1 MTEILPMTEKS
12 VKDIALCERTCFSSP
27 WSEEGIRAELS
38 NPTAHFFTL
47 SFDGEFAGYCGM
59 HEVCG
64 ECYIANIAV
73 MPKFRRM
80 GAASMLLKK
89 LISLCEENGWEFIS
103 LEVRKSNMAAI
114 SLYEKFLFVPVGER
128 KNFYTNPQEDA
139 IIMTRNFKT
148 GDNI

>member
-1 MTEILPMTEKS
+1 
-12 VKDIALCERTCFSSP
+12 
-27 WSEEGIRAELS
+27 
-38 NPTAHFFTL
+38 
-47 SFDGEFAGYCGM
+47 
-59 HEVCG
+59 
-64 ECYIANIAV
+64 
-73 MPKFRRM
+73 
-80 GAASMLLKK
+80 MLLEK
-89 LISLCEENGWEFIS
+89 LISLCEENRWEFIS

>member
-27 WSEEGIRAELS
+27 WSEEGIRAEIRD
-38 NPTAHFFTL
+38 PTARFFTAEI
-47 SFDGEFAGYCGM
+47 DGKFAGYCGM

-73 MPKFRRM
+73 MPEFRRM
-80 GAASMLLKK
+80 SAASMLLEK
-89 LISLCEENGWEFIS
+89 LISLCEENHWEFIS
-103 LEVRKSNMAAI
+103 LEVRKSNKAAI
-114 SLYEKFLFVPVGER
+114 SLYEKFQFVPAGER
-128 KNFYTNPQEDA
+128 KNFYTNPREDA
-139 IIMTRNFKT
+139 LIMTRNFKT